1 MHPLHPTSLGGMIQ
15 RITRHLGEEI
25 ETRLTPYDMTTQ
37 QFAVMMTVL
46 ETEGVSQSE
55 IGKRFGMPAY
65 AISRAI
71 DHLEAAGYLERC
83 PHPTSRRAHTIHAT
97 QQGRSMGPAL
107 FAIAQDVNETFAQP
121 LTARER
127 AQFSYLLMKLL
138 DGLAAKTRPSDQ
150 TRLNMGLSVTDEND
164 E

>member
-1 MHPLHPTSLGGMIQ
+1 
-15 RITRHLGEEI
+15 
-25 ETRLTPYDMTTQ
+25 
-37 QFAVMMTVL
+37 
-46 ETEGVSQSE
+46 
-55 IGKRFGMPAY
+55 
-65 AISRAI
+65 
-71 DHLEAAGYLERC
+71 
-83 PHPTSRRAHTIHAT
+83 
-97 QQGRSMGPAL
+97 MGPAL